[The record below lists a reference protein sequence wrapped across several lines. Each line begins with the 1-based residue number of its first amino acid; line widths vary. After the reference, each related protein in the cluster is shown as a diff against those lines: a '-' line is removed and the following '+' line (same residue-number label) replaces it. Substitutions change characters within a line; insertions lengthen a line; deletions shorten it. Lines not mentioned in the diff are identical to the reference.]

1 MIDII
6 LGKNTMYRYLILGL
20 LLPFF
25 TACSNIDGLENRF
38 SPNPELSEEQEK
50 SDQSALEIPRD
61 FPAIIPQYSN
71 SELQEI
77 SDTLNQQQGLVR
89 WSSSDSVKQISD
101 FYQQQFKKNNWEI
114 TQPFNPEDNTLI
126 AQKEGLEVKVSFLS
140 SNNGNTDYAINYRG
154 LNPSISSTQETTLTS
169 SQTKKDGSIDLNDI
183 PQPLT
188 SYFKDVRNLGTI
200 NIDDTENKVINGNS
214 IINRRTY
221 ARWLIETYNKFH
233 ESTPEKQIRLGVET
247 SQPAFSDV
255 PNNHPDFPLIQG
267 LAEAG
272 IIPSSLTGNSSASLF
287 RPDNPLTREDLVTW
301 KVPLD
306 TGKGLPKASIDSIKE
321 TWGFQDTTNID
332 TKAIQALYADFQ
344 NGEQS
349 NVRRIL
355 GYTTLFQPKKG
366 VTLAEAAASLWYFG
380 YQGDGLSAQ
389 DVLSIDNQ

>member
-1 MIDII
+1 
-6 LGKNTMYRYLILGL
+6 MYRYLILGL